1 MIEIGFEFTAMSCPC
16 EIRVVG
22 ADEQQVHGAAQAG
35 IDEVRRIEQKYSR
48 YRPDS
53 LLSRINAAAGH
64 DPVQIDQETQALL
77 QLGGHLHRASE
88 GRFDLTSGVLRRA
101 WDFRAKSVPTQAQ
114 IDALL
119 PLVGWGRVVM
129 SPEHVR
135 LPQRGMELDLGG
147 LGKEYA
153 ADRAA
158 DMCLALGMHGGFV
171 DLGGDIRV
179 IGPRADGSGW
189 RFGIRDPLNA
199 GSLNGELTLTSG
211 ALATSGDYERGLEA
225 DGKRYGHLLDARSG
239 WPVNHWRS
247 ISVAAPTAVAA
258 GMLATLGMLM
268 GEQTQRL
275 LAQES
280 VWSLVV
286 GTDGGFTRA
295 GHSNSTRG
303 LGEEP

>member
-1 MIEIGFEFTAMSCPC
+1 M
-16 EIRVVG
+16 VG

-64 DPVQIDQETQALL
+64 DPVQIDQETHALL

-101 WDFRAKSVPTQAQ
+101 WDFRAKRVPTQAQ

-119 PLVGWGRVVM
+119 PLVGWGRVVV
-129 SPEHVR
+129 SAEHVR

-179 IGPRADGSGW
+179 IGPRADGTGW

-199 GSLNGELTLTSG
+199 GSLSGELTLTSG
-211 ALATSGDYERGLEA
+211 ALATSGDYERGFEV

-239 WPVNHWRS
+239 WPVDHWRS
-247 ISVAAPTAVAA
+247 VSVAAPTAVAA
-258 GMLATLGMLM
+258 GMLATLGMLI
-268 GEQTQRL
+268 GEQARTML
-275 LAQES
+275 EAEE
-280 VWSLVV
+280 VWV
-286 GTDGGFTRA
+286 RA
-295 GHSNSTRG
+295 
-303 LGEEP
+303 L

>member
-1 MIEIGFEFTAMSCPC
+1 
-16 EIRVVG
+16 
-22 ADEQQVHGAAQAG
+22 
-35 IDEVRRIEQKYSR
+35 
-48 YRPDS
+48 
-53 LLSRINAAAGH
+53 
-64 DPVQIDQETQALL
+64 VQIDQETHALL

-101 WDFRAKSVPTQAQ
+101 WDFRAKRMPTQAQ

-119 PLVGWGRVVM
+119 PLVGWGRVVVT
-129 SPEHVR
+129 PEHVR

-171 DLGGDIRV
+171 DLRGDIRV

-211 ALATSGDYERGLEA
+211 ALATSGDYERGFEA
-225 DGKRYGHLLDARSG
+225 NGKRYGHLLDARSG
-239 WPVNHWRS
+239 WPVDHWRS
-247 ISVAAPTAVAA
+247 VSVAAPTAVAA

-286 GTDGGFTRA
+286 GTDGAFTGA
-295 GHSNSTRG
+295 GYSNSTRG
-303 LGEEP
+303 LGYEP

>member
-64 DPVQIDQETQALL
+64 DPVQIDQETHALL

-101 WDFRAKSVPTQAQ
+101 WDFRAKRVPTQAQ

-119 PLVGWGRVVM
+119 PLVGWGCVVV
-129 SPEHVR
+129 SAEHVQ

-179 IGPRADGSGW
+179 IGPRADGTGW

-199 GSLNGELTLTSG
+199 GSLSGELTLTSG
-211 ALATSGDYERGLEA
+211 ALATSGDYERGFEV

-239 WPVNHWRS
+239 WPVDHWRS
-247 ISVAAPTAVAA
+247 VSVAAPTAVAA
-258 GMLATLGMLM
+258 GMLATLGMLI
-268 GEQTQRL
+268 GEQARTML
-275 LAQES
+275 EAEEVWFLA
-280 VWSLVV
+280 L
-286 GTDGGFTRA
+286 
-295 GHSNSTRG
+295 
-303 LGEEP
+303 

>member
-22 ADEQQVHGAAQAG
+22 KDEHQVHGAAQAG
-35 IDEVRRIEQKYSR
+35 INEVRRIEQKYSR

-64 DPVQIDQETQALL
+64 DPVQIDQETHALL

-101 WDFRAKSVPTQAQ
+101 WDFRTQRVPTQAQ

-119 PLVGWGRVVM
+119 PLVGWGHVVM

-211 ALATSGDYERGLEA
+211 ALATSGDYERGFEV
-225 DGKRYGHLLDARSG
+225 DSRRYGHLLDARSG

-247 ISVAAPTAVAA
+247 VSVAAPTAVAA
-258 GMLATLGMLM
+258 GMLATLGMLIE
-268 GEQTQRL
+268 EQARTML
-275 LAQES
+275 EAEG
-280 VWSLVV
+280 VWYLV
-286 GTDGGFTRA
+286 
-295 GHSNSTRG
+295 
-303 LGEEP
+303 L

>member
-64 DPVQIDQETQALL
+64 DPVQIDQETHALL
-77 QLGGHLHRASE
+77 QLGGHLHRASG

-101 WDFRAKSVPTQAQ
+101 WDFRTQRVPTQAQ

-129 SPEHVR
+129 TPEHVR

-153 ADRAA
+153 TDRAA

-211 ALATSGDYERGLEA
+211 ALATSGDYERGFEA

-239 WPVNHWRS
+239 WPVDHWRS
-247 ISVAAPTAVAA
+247 VSVAAPTAVAA

-286 GTDGGFTRA
+286 GTDGAFTGA
-295 GHSNSTRG
+295 GYSNSTRG
-303 LGEEP
+303 LGYEP

>member
-64 DPVQIDQETQALL
+64 DPVQIDQETHALL
-77 QLGGHLHRASE
+77 QLGGHLHRASG

-101 WDFRAKSVPTQAQ
+101 WDFRTQRVPTQAQ

-129 SPEHVR
+129 TPEHVR

-158 DMCLALGMHGGFV
+158 DMCLALGMVGGFV

-179 IGPRADGSGW
+179 IGPRADGTGW

-199 GSLNGELTLTSG
+199 GSLSGELTLTSG
-211 ALATSGDYERGLEA
+211 ALATSGDYERGFEA
-225 DGKRYGHLLDARSG
+225 DGKWYGHLLDARSG
-239 WPVNHWRS
+239 WPVDHWRS
-247 ISVAAPTAVAA
+247 VSVAAPTAVAA
-258 GMLATLGMLM
+258 GMLATLGMLT
-268 GEQTQRL
+268 GEQARTML
-275 LAQES
+275 EAEG
-280 VWSLVV
+280 VWFQ
-286 GTDGGFTRA
+286 FTRP
-295 GHSNSTRG
+295 NSTSVG
-303 LGEEP
+303 PQQQVQQSS

>member
-1 MIEIGFEFTAMSCPC
+1 MGPLPPVLKTRFLIPLAMIEIGFEFTAMSCPC

-64 DPVQIDQETQALL
+64 DPVQIDQETHALL

-101 WDFRAKSVPTQAQ
+101 WDFRAKRVPTQAQ
-114 IDALL
+114 IEALL
-119 PLVGWGRVVM
+119 PLVGWGRVVV
-129 SPEHVR
+129 SPEHVH

-147 LGKEYA
+147 IGKEYA

-158 DMCLALGMHGGFV
+158 DMCLALGMVGGFV

-179 IGPRADGSGW
+179 IGPRADGTGW

-199 GSLNGELTLTSG
+199 GLLSGEVTLTSG
-211 ALATSGDYERGLEA
+211 ALATSGDYERGFEVG
-225 DGKRYGHLLDARSG
+225 GKRYGHLLDARTG
-239 WPVNHWRS
+239 WPVSHWRS
-247 ISVAAPTAVAA
+247 VSVAAPTAVAA
-258 GMLATLGMLM
+258 GMLATLGVLM
-268 GEQTQRL
+268 EEQTRCL
-275 LAQES
+275 LEQERVWFLS
-280 VWSLVV
+280 V
-286 GTDGGFTRA
+286 GFD
-295 GHSNSTRG
+295 
-303 LGEEP
+303 E

>member
-22 ADEQQVHGAAQAG
+22 ADEQQVHGAAKAG

-64 DPVQIDQETQALL
+64 APVRIDQETHALL

-101 WDFRAKSVPTQAQ
+101 WDFRTQRVPTQAQ

-129 SPEHVR
+129 TPEHVR

-158 DMCLALGMHGGFV
+158 DKCLALGMYGGFV

-199 GSLNGELTLTSG
+199 GSLSGELTLTSG
-211 ALATSGDYERGLEA
+211 ALATSGDYERGFEV
-225 DGKRYGHLLDARSG
+225 GGRRYGHLLDARTG
-239 WPVNHWRS
+239 WPVDHWRS
-247 ISVAAPTAVAA
+247 VSVAAPTAVAA
-258 GMLATLGMLM
+258 GMLATLGMLK
-268 GEQTQRL
+268 GEQARTMLEAEQVWF
-275 LAQES
+275 LA
-280 VWSLVV
+280 L
-286 GTDGGFTRA
+286 
-295 GHSNSTRG
+295 
-303 LGEEP
+303 

>member
-16 EIRVVG
+16 EIRLV
-22 ADEQQVHGAAQAG
+22 ARDEQQAHTAAQAG
-35 IDEVRRIEQKYSR
+35 ISEVRRIEQKYSR

-64 DPVQIDQETQALL
+64 DVVQIDQETHALL

-114 IDALL
+114 IDDLL

-129 SPEHVR
+129 TPEHVR

-158 DMCLALGMHGGFV
+158 DMCLALGIHGGFV

-179 IGPRADGSGW
+179 IGSRADGSGW

-199 GSLNGELTLTSG
+199 GSLSGELTLASG
-211 ALATSGDYERGLEA
+211 ALATSGDYERGFNAE
-225 DGKRYGHLLDARSG
+225 GKRYGHLLDARTG
-239 WPVNHWRS
+239 RPVNHWRS
-247 ISVAAPTAVAA
+247 VSVAAPNAVAA
-258 GMLATLGMLM
+258 GMLATLSMLL
-268 GEQTQRL
+268 GARADEL
-275 LAQES
+275 LEAE
-280 VWSLVV
+280 
-286 GTDGGFTRA
+286 GTWYLA
-295 GHSNSTRG
+295 IEAPPS
-303 LGEEP
+303 EIWP

>member
-22 ADEQQVHGAAQAG
+22 ADEQQVRGAAQAG

-64 DPVQIDQETQALL
+64 DPVQIDQETHALL

-101 WDFRAKSVPTQAQ
+101 WDFRTQRVPTQAQ

-129 SPEHVR
+129 TPEHVR

-189 RFGIRDPLNA
+189 RLGIRDPLNA
-199 GSLNGELTLTSG
+199 GSLSGELTLASG
-211 ALATSGDYERGLEA
+211 ALATSGDYERGFDA
-225 DGKRYGHLLDARSG
+225 GGKRYGHLLDARSG

-247 ISVAAPTAVAA
+247 VSVAAPTTVAA
-258 GMLATLGMLM
+258 GMLATVSMLLGARAD
-268 GEQTQRL
+268 EL
-275 LAQES
+275 LEAE
-280 VWSLVV
+280 
-286 GTDGGFTRA
+286 GTWYLA
-295 GHSNSTRG
+295 IEAPPS
-303 LGEEP
+303 